1 MGKYDAIDKEFVRE
15 PAHAAEIIS
24 NAVYKCRLRVL
35 PQELEV
41 IHPKCK
47 ASGKTGAE
55 LERDALFLCKKHA
68 VKYGIEVENYTDYG
82 MPRRILGY
90 DAGEYEKEADEIW
103 KEHKKNGDLKDFVER
118 KSRMKET
125 DGYYGIVN
133 VVVYLGAGHYK
144 GRQSLKECL
153 KNPPD
158 KIRPLIYE
166 QIEDYQ
172 FKVFEVEREKPENYH
187 TELRQFIEAMQAR
200 YDKKKLSNLFERE
213 EFQNLST
220 LTQRAL
226 AVHLGNSTLC
236 RKVIEEGE
244 NMCKALRDLEKDW
257 KMEGR
262 IEGRIEEGI
271 STIRLFLKDL
281 GTIPESVNH
290 KLEEE
295 KDLDVLGS
303 WVKFA
308 AKSESIAEFV
318 KKAGL

>member
-1 MGKYDAIDKEFVRE
+1 MGKYDSIDKEFVRE
-15 PAHAAEIIS
+15 PSHAAEIIS
-24 NAVYKCRLRVL
+24 NAVYKGRLGVL

-41 IHPKCK
+41 IREKCK
-47 ASGKTGAE
+47 ASGKHEVE

-68 VKYGIEVENYTDYG
+68 VKYGIEVENYADYG

-103 KEHKKNGDLKDFVER
+103 KEHKKKGDLKDFVER

-125 DGYYGIVN
+125 EGYYGIVN

-144 GRQSLKECL
+144 GRRSLKECL

-200 YDKKKLSNLFERE
+200 YDKKKLSDLFERE

-226 AVHLGNSTLC
+226 AVHLGNNSLC
-236 RKVIEEGE
+236 KKVIEEGG

-262 IEGRIEEGI
+262 IEEGI

-281 GTIPESVNH
+281 GNIPESVNH

-295 KDLDVLGS
+295 RNLDVLGS

-318 KKAGL
+318 QKAGL